1 MKGYMVFTREKTT
14 DAAELAVYFEKVSA
28 TFEGHEIK
36 VLASYGKHEVLE
48 GDATEGVVIVEFPSV
63 AAAKAWYDSPAY
75 TEVRKH
81 REAGSVYRAILVEG
95 V

>member
-1 MKGYMVFTREKTT
+1 MKGYIVFTREKTT
-14 DAAELAVYFEKVSA
+14 YEAELALYFEKVQA
-28 TFEGHEIK
+28 TLAGHDIK
-36 VLASYGKHEVLE
+36 LLVTYGKQEVLE
-48 GDATEGVVIVEFPSV
+48 GDATEGVVIAEFPSV
-63 AAAKAWYDSPAY
+63 AAAKAWYDSPSY

>member
-1 MKGYMVFTREKTT
+1 MKGYLVFTREKTV
-14 DAAELAVYFEKVSA
+14 DEAELAIYWENVRA

-36 VLASYGKHEVLE
+36 VLVSYGKHEVLE
-48 GDATEGVVIVEFPSV
+48 GDATEGVVIAEFPSV
-63 AAAKAWYDSPAY
+63 AAAKAWYDSPGY

-81 REAGSVYRAILVEG
+81 RFAGAVYRAILVEG

>member
-1 MKGYMVFTREKTT
+1 MKAYMVFTREKTT
-14 DAAELAVYFEKVSA
+14 DAAELAIYFEKVRA

-48 GDATEGVVIVEFPSV
+48 GDATEGAVIVEFPSV
-63 AAAKAWYDSPAY
+63 AAAKAWYDGPAY

-81 REAGSVYRAILVEG
+81 RFAGAEYRAILVEG

>member
-1 MKGYMVFTREKTT
+1 MKGYMVFTRERTT
-14 DAAELAVYFEKVSA
+14 DAAELAVYFEKVRA

-48 GDATEGVVIVEFPSV
+48 GDATEGVVVVEFPSV
-63 AAAKAWYDSPAY
+63 AAAKAWYDSPGY

>member
-1 MKGYMVFTREKTT
+1 MKGYFVFIREKTT
-14 DAAELAVYFEKVSA
+14 DTAELEVYFEKVRA

-48 GDATEGVVIVEFPSV
+48 GDATEGVVVVEFPSV
-63 AAAKAWYDSPAY
+63 AAAKAWYDSPGY

>member
-14 DAAELAVYFEKVSA
+14 DAAELAVYFEKVRA

-48 GDATEGVVIVEFPSV
+48 GDATEGVVVVEFPSV
-63 AAAKAWYDSPAY
+63 AAAKAWYDSPGY

-81 REAGSVYRAILVEG
+81 RQAGSVYRAILVEG

>member
-14 DAAELAVYFEKVSA
+14 DAAELAVYFEKVRA

-48 GDATEGVVIVEFPSV
+48 GDATEGVVVVEFPSV

>member
-1 MKGYMVFTREKTT
+1 MKAYMVFTREKTT
-14 DAAELAVYFEKVSA
+14 DAAELAIYFEKVRA

-48 GDATEGVVIVEFPSV
+48 GDATEGVVVVEFPSA
-63 AAAKAWYDSPAY
+63 AAAKAWYDSPGY

>member
-14 DAAELAVYFEKVSA
+14 DPAELAAYFEKVGA
-28 TFEGHEIK
+28 TFAGHEVK
-36 VLASYGKHEVLE
+36 VLARYGKHEVLE
-48 GDATEGVVIVEFPSV
+48 GEATEGVVIVEFPSV
-63 AAAKAWYDSPAY
+63 EAAKAWYQSPAY

>member
-14 DAAELAVYFEKVSA
+14 DAAELAIYFEKVRA

-48 GDATEGVVIVEFPSV
+48 GDATEGVVVVEFPSV
-63 AAAKAWYDSPAY
+63 AAAKAWYDSPGY

-81 REAGSVYRAILVEG
+81 RQAGSVYRAILVEG

>member
-1 MKGYMVFTREKTT
+1 MKGYIVFTKDKTL
-14 DAAELAVYFEKVSA
+14 DAGEMAVYAEQVGA
-28 TFEGHEIK
+28 TFAGHEVK
-36 VLASYGKHEVLE
+36 VLARYGKYEVLE
-48 GDATEGVVIVEFPSV
+48 GAPTEGAVIVEFPSV

-81 REAGSVYRAILVEG
+81 RFAGAEYRAILIEG

>member
-14 DAAELAVYFEKVSA
+14 DAAELAIYFEKVRA
-28 TFEGHEIK
+28 TFEGYEIK

-63 AAAKAWYDSPAY
+63 GAAKAWYDSPGY

-81 REAGSVYRAILVEG
+81 RQAGSVYRAILVEG

>member
-1 MKGYMVFTREKTT
+1 MKGYIVFTREKTT
-14 DAAELAVYFEKVSA
+14 DAAELAVYFEQVGA
-28 TFEGHEIK
+28 TFAGHDVK
-36 VLASYGKHEVLE
+36 VLARYGKYEVLE
-48 GDATEGVVIVEFPSV
+48 GDATEGAVIVEFPSV

-75 TEVRKH
+75 REVRKH

>member
-1 MKGYMVFTREKTT
+1 MKGYFVFTREKTT
-14 DAAELAVYFEKVSA
+14 DAAELAAYMEKVRA
-28 TFEGHEIK
+28 TFAGHEVN
-36 VLASYGKHEVLE
+36 VLAAYGKHEVLE

-75 TEVRKH
+75 VEVRKH
-81 REAGSVYRAILVEG
+81 RFAGSAYRAILVEG